1 MTLRSKSPLNDSI
14 HKGIPETERPQRDKL
29 NTNAPERKSLTDTDK
44 LNIWKKIRE
53 DAYKEKKEN
62 WNIYD
67 KFIFQVMSEMNRH
80 LSKYPSYTRLDWLW
94 IKAML
99 WTEGDADGHKY
110 EWEHKP
116 LRIGV
121 PGDKAAPVVINRS
134 EAVKLVIPSGSTW
147 QGITSSNL
155 IADPHMNIRA
165 AIVYLMNRL
174 SKSDIISVDDSNDK
188 APHTVKVSAIK
199 GHGTFS
205 DIVKDTNQ
213 IGTTMDILIRENP
226 GVNPSKVHDSQELR
240 YRKGSM
246 QRAIIEWI
254 SPITANVIAKSY
266 NGGGDSKYA
275 EKLSYVYALFTSA
288 TGNKI
293 ND

>member
-1 MTLRSKSPLNDSI
+1 MTLRSKSQLNGI
-14 HKGIPETERPQRDKL
+14 KHKGIPKTERPQRDKPKI
-29 NTNAPERKSLTDTDK
+29 NAPKRQPLTDTDK

-53 DAYKEKKEN
+53 DAHKEKKEN

-67 KFIFQVMSEMNRH
+67 KFIFQAMSEMNRY
-80 LSKYPSYTRLDWLW
+80 LSKYPSYTSLDWLW

-147 QGITSSNL
+147 QSITSSNL

-188 APHTVKVSAIK
+188 DPHTVMVSAIK
-199 GHGTFS
+199 GHSTFS

-226 GVNPSKVHDSQELR
+226 GVNPSKVHDGQELR

-246 QRAIIEWI
+246 QRAIIGWI

-288 TGNKI
+288 AGNK
-293 ND
+293 NQ